1 MDTKRFNDEHA
12 AKSRAVCERIERED
26 AERRG
31 KLADLMDVQLKGELR
46 HSCDKLRHSCE
57 TTMSQ
62 QENDAVAHPAHYTQG
77 GIECIDAM
85 RAALTHA
92 EFVGYLRANVLK
104 YIWRYDRKGAPVQ
117 DLRKAAWYLRR
128 LIGEVE
134 RDEG

>member
-1 MDTKRFNDEHA
+1 MT
-12 AKSRAVCERIERED
+12 
-26 AERRG
+26 
-31 KLADLMDVQLKGELR
+31 ELR
-46 HSCDKLRHSCE
+46 HNCDKLRQDCGKGAKP
-57 TTMSQ
+57 
-62 QENDAVAHPAHYTQG
+62 DAVSHPAHYTQG

-92 EFVGYLRANVLK
+92 EFVGYLRANTIK

-117 DLRKAAWYLRR
+117 DLRKASWYLDR